1 MKIFSGGAMAR
12 VSLFWLC
19 GVLSLCLTGA
29 QLTAQESNPRDW
41 NAAVNY
47 WQAFGLMPEWNEEEK
62 KLRESLP
69 EESSGSLPSGVK
81 ELTER
86 SGAALAALELATR
99 VEKCD
104 WQLDISQGPMLML
117 PHVQKARELAR
128 QSDLRA
134 RYRFSQGDS
143 AGGVDDIRASLHL
156 SRAIGKDQILISML
170 VQVAI
175 ERGAMNVAAAYLPQ
189 LSETERKQLLDVCQQ
204 SRAGT
209 ALVDSLRMEKKVFGG
224 WFKAEFEKATAG
236 KGAEESAGEFLKSL
250 WALAV
255 LPPGPET
262 NATMEALSKVNVEMA
277 RKAIEEYLADC
288 DEMIRIGELDFAQR
302 RVELAKFEQEL
313 QKAKEELQKT
323 IGDKKGLGRQLSLLL
338 LPSISGVS
346 ETEEAWVARRKLFEV
361 ALQGIG
367 GGEAGIAAAAK
378 ELGLKVSYV
387 AKENGFELSTSLTKE
402 GKVEKLFFGG
412 GYRVAK

>member
-1 MKIFSGGAMAR
+1 MNLFSGGVMAKS
-12 VSLFWLC
+12 SLFGVW
-19 GVLSLCLTGA
+19 GVLSLCLMGT
-29 QLTAQESNPRDW
+29 QLAAQESSPRNW

-47 WQAFGLMPEWNEEEK
+47 WQAFGLMPEWTEDEK
-62 KLRESLP
+62 KVRESLP
-69 EESSGSLPSGVK
+69 EDFSVSLPAGVK

-86 SGAALAALELATR
+86 SGAALKALEPATR
-99 VEKCD
+99 LEKCD
-104 WQLDISQGPMLML
+104 WQLDIAQGPMLVL

-143 AGGVDDIRASLHL
+143 AGAIDDIRASLGL
-156 SRAIGKDQILISML
+156 SRAIGKDQLLISML
-170 VQVAI
+170 VQIAI
-175 ERGAMNVAAAYLPQ
+175 DRESMNLAAAFLPQ

-224 WFKAEFEKATAG
+224 WLKAEFEKATAG

-255 LPPGPET
+255 MPPGPEA
-262 NATMEALSKVNVEMA
+262 NARIEALSKVNVEMA

-302 RVELAKFEQEL
+302 RSELAKFDQEL
-313 QKAKEELQKT
+313 QKAKVEVRKAIEEE
-323 IGDKKGLGRQLSLLL
+323 KGLGRQLSLLL
-338 LPSISGVS
+338 LPSISAIS
-346 ETEEAWVARRKLFEV
+346 ETEEAWIARGKLFQV
-361 ALQGIG
+361 ALKGTG
-367 GGEAGIAAAAK
+367 GGESGIIAAAK
-378 ELGLKVSYV
+378 ELGIKVEYS
-387 AKENGFELSTSLTKE
+387 AKEKGFELSTPLTKE
-402 GKVEKLFFGG
+402 GKVEKLSIGG
-412 GYRVAK
+412 GYRVTK

>member
-1 MKIFSGGAMAR
+1 MKMFSGGVMAR
-12 VSLFWLC
+12 VSLFWVC
-19 GVLSLCLTGA
+19 GVLSLCLIGA
-29 QLTAQESNPRDW
+29 PLSAQESNPRDW

-47 WQAFGLMPEWNEEEK
+47 WQAFGLMPEWTEEEK

-69 EESSGSLPSGVK
+69 ADFSESLPAGVK

-99 VEKCD
+99 VENCD
-104 WQLDISQGPMLML
+104 WQLDIAQGPMLVL

-134 RYRFSQGDS
+134 RYRFSQGQA
-143 AGGVDDIRASLHL
+143 AGGVDDILASLRM

-189 LSETERKQLLDVCQQ
+189 LNETERKQLLDVWQQ
-204 SRAGT
+204 SNAT
-209 ALVDSLRMEKKVFGG
+209 STFADSLRMEKKVFGG
-224 WFKAEFEKATAG
+224 WLKAEFEKATAG
-236 KGAEESAGEFLKSL
+236 KRGDEPAGDFLKSL
-250 WALAV
+250 WVLAV
-255 LPPGPET
+255 TLSNPET
-262 NATMEALSKVNVEMA
+262 NETIEALSFVNVEMA
-277 RKAIEEYLADC
+277 KKAIEEYLADC
-288 DEMIRIGELDFAQR
+288 DEMIRIGGLDFAQR
-302 RVELAKFEQEL
+302 RIELAKFDQEL
-313 QKAKEELQKT
+313 QKAKVAIKETIEE
-323 IGDKKGLGRQLSLLL
+323 KKGLGRQLSLLL
-338 LPSISGVS
+338 LPAISAVS

-378 ELGLKVSYV
+378 EMGLKVSYV

-402 GKVEKLFFGG
+402 GKVEKLDFGG

>member
-1 MKIFSGGAMAR
+1 LPADFS
-12 VSLFWLC
+12 
-19 GVLSLCLTGA
+19 
-29 QLTAQESNPRDW
+29 
-41 NAAVNY
+41 
-47 WQAFGLMPEWNEEEK
+47 
-62 KLRESLP
+62 ESLP
-69 EESSGSLPSGVK
+69 AGVK

-99 VEKCD
+99 VENCD
-104 WQLDISQGPMLML
+104 WQLDIAQGPMLVL

-134 RYRFSQGDS
+134 RYRFSQGQA
-143 AGGVDDIRASLHL
+143 AGGVDDILASLRM

-189 LSETERKQLLDVCQQ
+189 LNETERKQLLDVWQQ
-204 SRAGT
+204 SNAT
-209 ALVDSLRMEKKVFGG
+209 STFADSLRMEKKVFGG
-224 WFKAEFEKATAG
+224 WLKAEFEKATAG
-236 KGAEESAGEFLKSL
+236 KRGDEPAGDFLKSL
-250 WALAV
+250 WVLAV
-255 LPPGPET
+255 TLSNPET
-262 NATMEALSKVNVEMA
+262 NETIEALSFVNVEMA
-277 RKAIEEYLADC
+277 KKAIEEYLADC
-288 DEMIRIGELDFAQR
+288 DEMIRIGGLDFAQR
-302 RVELAKFEQEL
+302 RIELAKFDQEL
-313 QKAKEELQKT
+313 QKAKVAIKETIEE
-323 IGDKKGLGRQLSLLL
+323 KKGLGRQLSLLL
-338 LPSISGVS
+338 LPAISAVS

-378 ELGLKVSYV
+378 EMGLKVSYV

-402 GKVEKLFFGG
+402 GKVEKLDFGG